1 MIALHISIFD
11 GAPVLW
17 SEGKKIGMLK
27 ELRLAMDGIGMI
39 SLRSNTTKEFCVW
52 LPCRGEKPVPS
63 SPLIGTM
70 PDIDGEENLK
80 AFPITALRLSS
91 TSLFELSQ
99 LSERGNIPGSGVIFG
114 NSILWT
120 RQVRKIAL
128 NIIRSESLLP
138 SIVKNE
144 TCWEALWQPL
154 PDTSTSIALEKLAAT
169 MPAVCRSLCRINTQ
183 KPEVPKG
190 VVLRRLLSF
199 IVNTLVRP
207 FEKAGTPKITEFESI
222 HDAWLHALRESDA
235 RVTWKNEQE
244 IEQFACQ
251 LNAWRRPIDIHE
263 RSPFRFCFQLS
274 EPALKGRK
282 QDRWHVGYQLQLKA
296 DPSLILNAGELWN
309 PESTAS
315 LHAASY
321 ASDYTEFMLTALGQ
335 ASGLCPAVTQSLKKK
350 NPGGF
355 DLATEG
361 AYQFLLEYAELLR
374 SAGFVVM
381 LPSWWS
387 SRRALNRIGIK
398 TKVKLPSMQGSGAG
412 LTLESMVACDYA
424 AALGNEELD
433 LQELK
438 TLAELKAPL
447 VKVRGQWTQIDHK
460 ELVNAL
466 HFLEK
471 NPTGELSARD
481 ILATALGAEKKEDA
495 LFVRSVEIEGWLQEL
510 LEKLSSQG
518 QFEQLPPPDHF
529 QGTLRAYQE
538 RGFSWLSFLR
548 KWGLGACLADDMGL
562 GKTIQTLAMLQRE
575 REVGEKRPVLLICPT
590 SVVNNWRKEAERFT
604 PDLTVLIH
612 HGGDR
617 MKTAAFRKAA
627 TASALVISSYG
638 LLQRDLEFLSKVPW
652 AGIILDEAQN
662 IKNPETKQSKAAR
675 TIKADYRI
683 ALTGTPVE
691 NHVGDLWALMDFL
704 NPGFLGTQHF
714 FRQNF
719 YLPIQWYGDGEAS
732 ARLKSLTAPFILR
745 RMKTDKS
752 IISDLP
758 DKIEMKEYCS
768 LTKEQASLYKAVVDE
783 LQEKIESAEGID
795 RRGLVLALLLK
806 LKQVCNH
813 PAHFLGDNS
822 AIEHRSGK
830 LNRLTELLG
839 DIREAGEKTLLFTQ
853 FTKMGTMLQ
862 HYLQDL
868 YGEEVLFLHGAVTKK
883 RRDEMVERF
892 QQEGNH
898 GPAIF
903 VLSLKAGGTGLNLTS
918 ANHVVHFDRWWNP
931 AVENQATDRA
941 FRIGQHKNV
950 EVHKFITTGTL
961 EERIDEMIEK
971 KTTVAGQV
979 LGTGEQWLT
988 ELSNNDLR
996 NLIMLSQD
1004 AMGE

>member
-1 MIALHISIFD
+1 MIALHISILD
-11 GAPVLW
+11 GEPVLW

-27 ELRLAMDGIGMI
+27 ELRLAMAGIGLS
-39 SLRSNTTKEFCVW
+39 SLLSNTTKEFCVW
-52 LPCRGEKPVPS
+52 LPCRGEKAVPS
-63 SPLIGTM
+63 SPLVGTM
-70 PDIDGEENLK
+70 PDMNGEERLK
-80 AFPITALRLSS
+80 AFPLTALRLNFNA
-91 TSLFELSQ
+91 LFELSR
-99 LSERGNIPGSGVIFG
+99 LSEKGNIPGSGIIFG
-114 NSILWT
+114 SSLIWT
-120 RQVRKIAL
+120 RQVEKIAL
-128 NIIRSESLLP
+128 NIIRSQSLLP
-138 SIVKNE
+138 SIIKND
-144 TCWEALWQPL
+144 TFWEASWLPL
-154 PDTSTSIALEKLAAT
+154 PDSSTSLEIEQLADA
-169 MPAVCRSLCRINTQ
+169 MPAVCRSLNRTDSQ
-183 KPEVPKG
+183 PPEVPKQLLLKG
-190 VVLRRLLSF
+190 LLSF
-199 IVNTLVRP
+199 MVNTLARP
-207 FEKAGTPKITEFESI
+207 FERVVTPKISEFESI
-222 HDAWLHALRESDA
+222 HDAWLHALSSRDP
-235 RVTWKNEQE
+235 RLKWKNEQE

-251 LNAWRRPIDIHE
+251 LNAWRRPIDLHE
-263 RSPFRFCFQLS
+263 QSPFRFCFQLT
-274 EPALKGRK
+274 EPPLKGRK
-282 QDRWHVGYQLQLKA
+282 KERWHVAYQLQLKA
-296 DPSLILNAGELWN
+296 DPSLILNAGDLWN
-309 PESTAS
+309 PES
-315 LHAASY
+315 AASQHALSY
-321 ASDYTEFMLTALGQ
+321 TSNCTEFLLTALGQ

-355 DLATEG
+355 DLDTEG
-361 AYQFLLEYAELLR
+361 AYRFLLEYAELLR

-381 LPSWWS
+381 LPSWWI
-387 SRRALNRIGIK
+387 SRRGVNRIGIK
-398 TKVKLPSMQGSGAG
+398 TKVKLPSMQGSGSG
-412 LTLESMVACDYA
+412 LTLDRMVACDYA

-438 TLAELKAPL
+438 TLADLKAPL
-447 VKVRGQWTQIDHK
+447 IRVRGQWTQIDHK

-471 NPTGELSARD
+471 HPTGALSARE
-481 ILATALGAEKKEDA
+481 LLSTALGAQKKEDA
-495 LFVRSVEIEGWLQEL
+495 LFLRSVEIEGWLQEL
-510 LEKLSSQG
+510 LEKLSCQG
-518 QFEQLPPPDHF
+518 QFELLPPPEHF
-529 QGTLRAYQE
+529 QGTLRTYQE

-562 GKTIQTLAMLQRE
+562 GKTIQTLALLQRE
-575 REVGEKRPVLLICPT
+575 RELGEKRAVLLICPT

-604 PDLTVLIH
+604 PDLAILVH
-612 HGGDR
+612 HGIDR
-617 MKTAAFRKAA
+617 MKTADFCKAA
-627 TASALVISSYG
+627 SASALVISSYG

-675 TIKADYRI
+675 TIRADYRI

-714 FRQNF
+714 FKQNF
-719 YLPIQWYGDGEAS
+719 YTPIQWYGDPEAS
-732 ARLKSLTAPFILR
+732 ARLKSLTGPFILR
-745 RMKTDKS
+745 RMKSDKS

-795 RRGLVLALLLK
+795 RRGLVMALLVK

-822 AIEHRSGK
+822 AVEHRSGK
-830 LNRLTELLG
+830 VKRLTELLG

-853 FTKMGTMLQ
+853 FTQMGTMLRQ
-862 HYLQDL
+862 YLQDL
-868 YGEEVLFLHGAVTKK
+868 YGEEVLFLHGGVTKK
-883 RRDEMVERF
+883 RRDEMVESF
-892 QQEGNH
+892 QKEG
-898 GPAIF
+898 GSSPAIF
-903 VLSLKAGGTGLNLTS
+903 ILSLKAGGTGLNLTT

-996 NLIMLSQD
+996 NLIMLNQE
-1004 AMGE
+1004 AMEE